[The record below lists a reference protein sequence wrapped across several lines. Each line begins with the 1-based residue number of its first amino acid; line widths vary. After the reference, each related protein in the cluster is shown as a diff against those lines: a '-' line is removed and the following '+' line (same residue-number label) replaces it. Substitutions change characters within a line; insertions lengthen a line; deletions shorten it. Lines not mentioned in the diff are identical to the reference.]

1 MTIALVLAII
11 CFAVLVRS
19 IWGFG
24 DGMLALPLLTLV
36 IGLNQAAPL
45 MALLSAV
52 ISVQLLH
59 EQPQLV
65 DKLGIAR
72 LVLGALFGVPL
83 GLYVLIGLPVV
94 WAHVVLGVLLTGFAS
109 WSLAGRKSWGP
120 GARGWSHDGE
130 HESSRDG
137 SDKSARLHGW
147 WLDIAFG
154 VLAGASSAAFDI
166 AGPPMLIYAAARGW
180 SAAEL
185 RVNLQAVFLP
195 LSLLTLGGHALA
207 GLWTRE
213 VVTFAVI
220 ALPIVV
226 LGLYFG
232 PRLRS
237 RIERAGEWIVYLLI
251 LTFGLVE
258 LVRAG
263 VGFAAA

>member
-1 MTIALVLAII
+1 MTVALVLAIV

-36 IGLNQAAPL
+36 IGMDQAAPM

-83 GLYVLIGLPVV
+83 GLYVLIGMPVA
-94 WAHVVLGVLLTGFAS
+94 WAHLVLGLLLTSFAI
-109 WSLAGRKSWGP
+109 WSLARRRSWGAGAGP
-120 GARGWSHDGE
+120 GALVSDGNAK
-130 HESSRDG
+130 RAG
-137 SDKSARLHGW
+137 LRGW
-147 WLDIAFG
+147 WLDLGFG
-154 VLAGASSAAFDI
+154 LLAGASSAAFDI

-180 SAAEL
+180 SADEL

-195 LSLLTLGGHALA
+195 LSLLTLGGHAIA

-213 VVTFAVI
+213 VATLVVI

-226 LGLYFG
+226 LGLYFA
-232 PRLRS
+232 PRLRT
-237 RIERAGEWIVYLLI
+237 RIERAAEWIVYLLI
-251 LTFGLVE
+251 LVFGVVE
-258 LVRAG
+258 LTRAG
-263 VGFAAA
+263 MGFAA

>member
-1 MTIALVLAII
+1 MTIALVLAIV

-24 DGMLALPLLTLV
+24 DGMLALPMLTLV

-59 EQPQLV
+59 EQPKLV

-94 WAHVVLGVLLTGFAS
+94 WAHLVLGVLLTAFAG
-109 WSLAGRKSWGP
+109 WSLAGRKPAGKTE
-120 GARGWSHDGE
+120 ATR
-130 HESSRDG
+130 RQ
-137 SDKSARLHGW
+137 GW

-180 SAAEL
+180 SPDEL

-195 LSLLTLGGHALA
+195 LSLLTLGGHAIA

-213 VVTFAVI
+213 VVTFAVM

-232 PRLRS
+232 PRLRT

-251 LTFGLVE
+251 LTFGIVE

-263 VGFAAA
+263 VGFAS

>member
-1 MTIALVLAII
+1 MTIALVLAIV

-19 IWGFG
+19 VWGFG
-24 DGMLALPLLTLV
+24 DGMLALPMLTLV

-65 DKLGIAR
+65 DKPGIAR
-72 LVLGALFGVPL
+72 LVFGALFGVPL

-94 WAHVVLGVLLTGFAS
+94 WAHAVLGVLLTTFAT
-109 WSLAGRKSWGP
+109 WSLAWRRRSP
-120 GARGWSHDGE
+120 SPHAD
-130 HESSRDG
+130 
-137 SDKSARLHGW
+137 DKPAGLQGW
-147 WLDIAFG
+147 WLDIGFG

-180 SAAEL
+180 SADEL

-195 LSLLTLGGHALA
+195 LSLLTLGGHAIA

-213 VVTFAVI
+213 VVMLAVM

-226 LGLYFG
+226 LGLYLG
-232 PRLRS
+232 PRLRAK
-237 RIERAGEWIVYLLI
+237 IERAAEWIVYLLI
-251 LTFGLVE
+251 LAFGIVE

-263 VGFAAA
+263 IGLTT

>member
-1 MTIALVLAII
+1 MTIALVLAIV

-24 DGMLALPLLTLV
+24 DGMLALPMLTLV
-36 IGLNQAAPL
+36 IGMAQAAPL

-59 EQPQLV
+59 EQPHLV
-65 DKLGIAR
+65 DKPGIAR
-72 LVLGALFGVPL
+72 LVFGALFGVPL

-94 WAHVVLGVLLTGFAS
+94 WAHAVLGVLLTGFAT
-109 WSLAGRKSWGP
+109 WSLARRRSVGQGVGRDKTGVKS
-120 GARGWSHDGE
+120 
-130 HESSRDG
+130 
-137 SDKSARLHGW
+137 W
-147 WLDIAFG
+147 WLDIGFG

-180 SAAEL
+180 STDEL

-195 LSLLTLGGHALA
+195 LSLLTLGGHAIA

-213 VVTFAVI
+213 VVLLAAM

-226 LGLYFG
+226 LGLYLG
-232 PRLRS
+232 PRLRA
-237 RIERAGEWIVYLLI
+237 RIERSGAWMIYLLI
-251 LTFGLVE
+251 LTLGIVE
-258 LVRAG
+258 LVRA
-263 VGFAAA
+263 F

>member
-1 MTIALVLAII
+1 MTVALVLAIV

-36 IGLNQAAPL
+36 IGMDQAAPL

-94 WAHVVLGVLLTGFAS
+94 WAHAVLGVLLTAFAT
-109 WSLAGRKSWGP
+109 WSLARRRSWGVGGGKP
-120 GARGWSHDGE
+120 SGGGDGN
-130 HESSRDG
+130 
-137 SDKSARLHGW
+137 DKPAGLRAW
-147 WLDIAFG
+147 WLDVGFG
-154 VLAGASSAAFDI
+154 LLAGASSAAFDI

-180 SAAEL
+180 SADEL

-195 LSLLTLGGHALA
+195 LSLLTLGGHAIA

-213 VVTFAVI
+213 VVTFAVM

-232 PRLRS
+232 PRLRA
-237 RIERAGEWIVYLLI
+237 RIERAAEWIVYLLI
-251 LTFGLVE
+251 LAFGIVE

-263 VGFAAA
+263 LGFAA

>member
-1 MTIALVLAII
+1 MTIALVLAIV

-19 IWGFG
+19 VWGFG

-36 IGLNQAAPL
+36 IGLDQAAPL

-83 GLYVLIGLPVV
+83 GLYVLIGLPIE
-94 WAHVVLGVLLTGFAS
+94 WAHAVLGVLLTAFAT
-109 WSLAGRKSWGP
+109 WSLVGRKSP
-120 GARGWSHDGE
+120 KKDE
-130 HESSRDG
+130 
-137 SDKSARLHGW
+137 SARLQGW
-147 WLDIAFG
+147 WLDIGFG

-180 SAAEL
+180 SADEL

-195 LSLLTLGGHALA
+195 LSLLTLGGHAIA

-213 VVTFAVI
+213 VVTFAVM
-220 ALPIVV
+220 ALPIVM
-226 LGLYFG
+226 LGLYLG
-232 PRLRS
+232 PRLRA
-237 RIERAGEWIVYLLI
+237 RIERAGERIVYLLI
-251 LTFGLVE
+251 LTFGIVE

-263 VGFAAA
+263 LGFTS

>member
-1 MTIALVLAII
+1 MTIALVLAIV

-24 DGMLALPLLTLV
+24 DGMLALPMLTLV

-72 LVLGALFGVPL
+72 LVFGALFGVPL

-94 WAHVVLGVLLTGFAS
+94 WAHLVLGVLLTAFAG
-109 WSLAGRKSWGP
+109 WSLAGRKSEKK
-120 GARGWSHDGE
+120 S
-130 HESSRDG
+130 ESAQRQ
-137 SDKSARLHGW
+137 GW
-147 WLDIAFG
+147 WLDIGFG

-180 SAAEL
+180 SPDEL

-195 LSLLTLGGHALA
+195 LSLLTLGGHAIA

-213 VVTFAVI
+213 VVTFAVM

-232 PRLRS
+232 PRLRT
-237 RIERAGEWIVYLLI
+237 RIERAGEWIVYVLI
-251 LTFGLVE
+251 LAFGIVE

-263 VGFAAA
+263 VGFAS

>member
-1 MTIALVLAII
+1 MTVALVLAIV

-36 IGLNQAAPL
+36 IGMDQAAPL

-65 DKLGIAR
+65 DKLGIGR

-83 GLYVLIGLPVV
+83 GLYVLIGLPVM
-94 WAHVVLGVLLTGFAS
+94 WAHAVLGVLLTSFAT
-109 WSLAGRKSWGP
+109 WSLVGRKSP
-120 GARGWSHDGE
+120 
-130 HESSRDG
+130 
-137 SDKSARLHGW
+137 DKDQSTRLQGW
-147 WLDIAFG
+147 WLDIGFG

-180 SAAEL
+180 SPDEL

-195 LSLLTLGGHALA
+195 LSLLTLGGHAIA

-213 VVTFAVI
+213 VVTLAVM

-226 LGLYFG
+226 LGLWFG
-232 PRLRS
+232 PRLRT
-237 RIERAGEWIVYLLI
+237 RLERAGEWIVYLLI
-251 LTFGLVE
+251 LTFGIVE

-263 VGFAAA
+263 AGFIG